1 MKGFMER
8 NEELIKTTMVALKLN
23 YREQTEDQRT
33 ILEKHRSVD
42 IPKVKKGKRKKEKG
56 KRKVGLFGLELH
68 QERHHK
74 MGKYGKHHDKKMKG
88 EKGEKIKGRKPG
100 KVVAQF
106 ILWDGTFTNSSS

>member
-1 MKGFMER
+1 M
-8 NEELIKTTMVALKLN
+8 
-23 YREQTEDQRT
+23 
-33 ILEKHRSVD
+33 
-42 IPKVKKGKRKKEKG
+42 KKGKRKKEKG

>member
-42 IPKVKKGKRKKEKG
+42 IPKVKKGKRKKEKE
-56 KRKVGLFGLELH
+56 KEKSVCSD
-68 QERHHK
+68 QS
-74 MGKYGKHHDKKMKG
+74 YIKKDITKWVNMENTMTK
-88 EKGEKIKGRKPG
+88 K
-100 KVVAQF
+100 
-106 ILWDGTFTNSSS
+106 

>member
-56 KRKVGLFGLELH
+56 KRK
-68 QERHHK
+68 
-74 MGKYGKHHDKKMKG
+74 KKSRFVRTRATS
-88 EKGEKIKGRKPG
+88 RKTSQNG
-100 KVVAQF
+100 
-106 ILWDGTFTNSSS
+106 